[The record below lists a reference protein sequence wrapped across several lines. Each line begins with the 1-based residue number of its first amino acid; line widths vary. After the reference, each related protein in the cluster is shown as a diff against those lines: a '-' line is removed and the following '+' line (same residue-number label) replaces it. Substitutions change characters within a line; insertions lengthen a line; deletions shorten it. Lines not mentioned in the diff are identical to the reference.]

1 MAKADRRRVYD
12 SRSENR
18 LTGGGPSHGCSSP
31 AGRGRCSRRPVRLRR
46 RRDRH
51 RRRRARRLCDRPGA
65 DRRDAPRRGSPARR
79 GAAIDGRGRRAAAA
93 PLRHGAAGRHPDL
106 GDALAGGIDHKQ
118 AGRQRRRP
126 EGDRIQLFRQCSP
139 FALCEGEIAGV
150 RRVWADGHELDL
162 TKVEMRVHTGGDRSG
177 ARSADLGQAGCGQH
191 AGLSR
196 RRLCGVRAPAAE
208 RLWQPHSATAV
219 RSAAAGRRTSPQDKG
234 RGADSGVDRIRTR
247 SGVGDE
253 ARASRRGNRREPAH
267 AVRRNGSG
275 RLAGRASDAVSEPGR
290 HSARRFM
297 VRR

>member
-31 AGRGRCSRRPVRLRR
+31 ASRGRCSRRPVRLRR

-65 DRRDAPRRGSPARR
+65 DRRDAPGRGPAARR

-93 PLRHGAAGRHPDL
+93 PIRHGAAGRYPDL

-126 EGDRIQLFRQCSP
+126 EGDGIQLFRQFRRRAVRGRNRGRAPRLGRRARTRSHQ
-139 FALCEGEIAGV
+139 GRDAG
-150 RRVWADGHELDL
+150 AYGQ
-162 TKVEMRVHTGGDRSG
+162 GRSG
-177 ARSADLGQAGCGQH
+177 TGSADLGQAGCGQH

-196 RRLCGVRAPAAE
+196 RRLCGFRAPAAE

-234 RGADSGVDRIRTR
+234 RGAYSGVDRIRTR
-247 SGVGDE
+247 SGVGHE